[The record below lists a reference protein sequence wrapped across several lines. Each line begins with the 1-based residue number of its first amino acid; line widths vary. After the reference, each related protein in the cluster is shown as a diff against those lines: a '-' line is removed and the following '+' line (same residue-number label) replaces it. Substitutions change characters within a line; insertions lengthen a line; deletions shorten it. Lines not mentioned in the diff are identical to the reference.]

1 MVANDIGNSFIEYLT
16 VYGLKDAI
24 EDKVTQVSIWIQKC
38 KNANVTVWMKLK
50 AQVDND
56 FMYVKRFVNE
66 FKKWGYLEPDD
77 YYIIS
82 GVNIAEDV
90 ANNLEKTISSSKKM
104 IEDTTLIVNSNV
116 EAQNSTVSYR
126 IQRTTFYTNLF
137 SAIAALIAIIISLL
151 SDKTK
156 NILTFW
162 LEDTKVVRCAI
173 YVVTFVLIFCLVQ
186 KVVMEVY
193 RKIKYFIIFQKK

>member
-1 MVANDIGNSFIEYLT
+1 MEAQACNYLKGQNACINPLHKNNFDLDYIYINSSSDRYDSQMVANDIGNSFIEYLT

-126 IQRTTFYTNLF
+126 IQKTTFYTNLF

-151 SDKTK
+151 SDETK
-156 NILTFW
+156 NIITF
-162 LEDTKVVRCAI
+162 
-173 YVVTFVLIFCLVQ
+173 
-186 KVVMEVY
+186 
-193 RKIKYFIIFQKK
+193 